1 MSKKDQD
8 FDVILR
14 GCQEFAEA
22 VANTRRASTL
32 LKREAEVAQGSLKDD
47 VAKKNI
53 GKIVELAEV
62 IDKATAVGEERVREL
77 ERKKK
82 AEKDRFEELSSR

>member
-8 FDVILR
+8 FDVILK
-14 GCQEFAEA
+14 GCKEFAEA
-22 VANTRRASTL
+22 VANTRRASAL

-53 GKIVELAEV
+53 GKIMNLAEV
-62 IDKATAVGEERVREL
+62 IDKTTAAGEERVREL

-82 AEKDRFEELSSR
+82 QEKDRFDEMASR